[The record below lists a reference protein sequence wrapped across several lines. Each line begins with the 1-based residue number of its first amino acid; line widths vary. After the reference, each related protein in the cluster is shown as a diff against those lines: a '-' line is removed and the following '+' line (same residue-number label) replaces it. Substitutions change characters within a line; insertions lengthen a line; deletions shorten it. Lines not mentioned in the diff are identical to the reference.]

1 LTARI
6 KRHQHGTLGATIV
19 PVERFIDG
27 YQSRNERVTDFMR
40 RMNICEEK
48 SSGNDRVVHDA
59 GSFPIAGARFPGGS

>member
-1 LTARI
+1 
-6 KRHQHGTLGATIV
+6 
-19 PVERFIDG
+19 
-27 YQSRNERVTDFMR
+27 MR